1 MIIEDYKGELPQT
14 MEELLKLP
22 GVGRKTANV
31 VLGHCF
37 DTPGIVVD
45 THVTR
50 LSNRMGFVETK
61 DAVKIEFA
69 LMKIIDIDIWVTFT
83 HYFINHGR
91 KVCIRKPKCDKCV
104 VATECKKVGV

>member
-1 MIIEDYKGELPQT
+1 

-31 VLGHCF
+31 LLGHIF

-45 THVTR
+45 THVLRISKR
-50 LSNRMGFVETK
+50 LGFTNTENAEKV
-61 DAVKIEFA
+61 EFA
-69 LMKIIDIDIWVTFT
+69 LMELIPENQWVIFT

-91 KVCIRKPKCDKCV
+91 KVCTARRAKCN
-104 VATECKKVGV
+104 ECLVRQLCKYEFKEI